1 MYKRAVAPEQ
11 RRPLPSRDGRTEKI
25 DRLWLEIAPPCG
37 RGRVERGRRCKVVVQ
52 TGRKGKAKGGWGRDR
67 AAARSLSSSR
77 KSMRSQFRAKVA
89 RTVTESTRRKERKDE
104 RKEGRK
110 TRGREIA
117 VVHRNKRNILRQIAM
132 TRRWFSRLAFL
143 AIYPDRLVD
152 T

>member
-110 TRGREIA
+110 TRGKGNCSGASKQTEYTATDRDDSPLVLPPRI
-117 VVHRNKRNILRQIAM
+117 
-132 TRRWFSRLAFL
+132 SRDLS
-143 AIYPDRLVD
+143 
-152 T
+152 